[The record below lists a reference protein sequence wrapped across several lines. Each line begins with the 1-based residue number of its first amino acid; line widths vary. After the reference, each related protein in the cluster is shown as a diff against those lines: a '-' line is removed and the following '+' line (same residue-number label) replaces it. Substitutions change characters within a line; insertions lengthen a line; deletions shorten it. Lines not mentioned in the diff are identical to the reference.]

1 MIGCA
6 VCCGL
11 VRGSCS
17 VDRQIDVGRV
27 KAKGTRLQAFEVLQ
41 EGSKLIYQFKLWCL
55 LEELQSG

>member
-1 MIGCA
+1 MLW
-6 VCCGL
+6 V

-27 KAKGTRLQAFEVLQ
+27 KAKGARLQAFEVLQ
-41 EGSKLIYQFKLWCL
+41 EGSKLIYQFKPGCL